1 MTEYSDE
8 AVAAMKD
15 ALARTTALVTAK
27 QLCRKCG
34 GRMLPGIATD
44 QTYVGGTPDFPG
56 DSHAST
62 FHAGGPG
69 KVIECQKCE
78 NCGWSVT

>member
-1 MTEYSDE
+1 MSEYSDE
-8 AVAAMKD
+8 AVAAMRE

-27 QLCRKCG
+27 RLCRKCG
-34 GRMLPGIATD
+34 GRMLPGIAMD
-44 QTYVGGTPDFPG
+44 QTYVGGVPDFSG
-56 DSHAST
+56 DTHAST

-69 KVIECQKCE
+69 KIIECMKCE

>member
-8 AVAAMKD
+8 AVAAVRE
-15 ALARTTALVTAK
+15 ALKRTTALVTAK
-27 QLCRKCG
+27 QLCRHCG
-34 GRMLPGIATD
+34 GRMLPGISTD

-56 DSHAST
+56 DVRAIT
-62 FHAGGPG
+62 FSAGGPG
-69 KVIECQKCE
+69 KVIECRKCE